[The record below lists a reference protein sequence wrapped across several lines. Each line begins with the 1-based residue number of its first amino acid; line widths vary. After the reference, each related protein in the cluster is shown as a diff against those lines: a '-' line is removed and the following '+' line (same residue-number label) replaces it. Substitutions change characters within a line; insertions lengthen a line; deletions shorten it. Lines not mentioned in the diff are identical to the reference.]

1 MNERVEGQ
9 EMDSN
14 YSTEE
19 YRSHGS
25 TASNSSL
32 RFFIRRGIIK
42 MEFMK
47 IDCRMEG
54 ERSDL
59 TWFIL
64 DKLDKASSRF
74 LDISEVIIHSFL

>member
-32 RFFIRRGIIK
+32 RFFVHPGFIK

-47 IDCRMEG
+47 IVEWKGNVRIWLGLYWTNWIEQV
-54 ERSDL
+54 L
-59 TWFIL
+59 NFWIL
-64 DKLDKASSRF
+64 VK
-74 LDISEVIIHSFL
+74 